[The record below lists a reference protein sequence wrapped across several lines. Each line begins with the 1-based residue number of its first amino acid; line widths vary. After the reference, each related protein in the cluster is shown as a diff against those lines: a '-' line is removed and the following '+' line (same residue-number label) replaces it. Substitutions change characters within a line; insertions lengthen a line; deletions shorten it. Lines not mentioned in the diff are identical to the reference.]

1 MQKEKKINIFING
14 KKKKIKITSIVDA
27 KSCFSARGI
36 RLLMV
41 QHVEVGS
48 TTH

>member
-1 MQKEKKINIFING
+1 MV
-14 KKKKIKITSIVDA
+14 KKKKIKITPIVDA

>member
-1 MQKEKKINIFING
+1 MV
-14 KKKKIKITSIVDA
+14 KKKNNKITAIVDA

-48 TTH
+48 TTY

>member
-1 MQKEKKINIFING
+1 MV

>member
-1 MQKEKKINIFING
+1 MVK
-14 KKKKIKITSIVDA
+14 KKKKIKITAIVDA